1 MTSRT
6 KRTLFWTIGIILITL
21 SLLAFVGPLIPYKER
36 SNWICTVTGS
46 TRTDVTWFGLFRHQ
60 ERTVSYLEQWLNQRE
75 PQFQPNWQH
84 LSTQTCYIG
93 GGFSCG
99 TAGTPDV
106 YRLTYTLKEDGIRKM
121 SDGRIAALIEVLR
134 HGSADTRKQMI
145 ESFSDEVLQKTDGV
159 IKD

>member
-1 MTSRT
+1 MR
-6 KRTLFWTIGIILITL
+6 RRIIIFL
-21 SLLAFVGPLIPYKER
+21 SIIVALVVFAACSAFIASKPLPLI
-36 SNWICTVTGS
+36 
-46 TRTDVTWFGLFRHQ
+46 
-60 ERTVSYLEQWLNQRE
+60 
-75 PQFQPNWQH
+75 
-84 LSTQTCYIG
+84 G
-93 GGFSCG
+93 GRFSCG

-134 HGSADTRKQMI
+134 HGSADARKQMI